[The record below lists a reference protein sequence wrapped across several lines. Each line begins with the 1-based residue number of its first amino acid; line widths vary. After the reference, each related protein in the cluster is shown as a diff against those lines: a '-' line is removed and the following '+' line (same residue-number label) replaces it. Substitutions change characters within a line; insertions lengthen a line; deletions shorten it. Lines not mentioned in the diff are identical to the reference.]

1 MENFN
6 VKLIPGPMRFL
17 EYLNKIYSKKEKKQT
32 KKQRKKSILSGGKAE
47 FLSTDFF
54 HYFRN

>member
-17 EYLNKIYSKKEKKQT
+17 EYLNKIYSKK
-32 KKQRKKSILSGGKAE
+32 QRKKSIVSGGKAE